1 MNQQLDGLQI
11 TASRSRTK
19 ELALSEPARESE
31 DVFIPLESTVKALKK
46 IIKEERGAP
55 TFIRAP
61 VAAGKT
67 TLALYLADK
76 YKHEFVIVD
85 LDDSEEGM
93 RKNIVRAIK
102 DNGVEGISNDS
113 DFTDVLKAMAQSKKT
128 LILDE
133 AHVIFSFS
141 SLSNALFK
149 HPAQW
154 SNTPRLK
161 ILLFSAADEYKVE
174 QNKTPR
180 EIRKKYM
187 WYPPMPDAKV
197 LAEGLM
203 EAGIVL
209 DESSVL
215 FFLKLC
221 SGHRGIFM
229 TAMDWVQRKQEK
241 SNPSWN
247 IHDTVAFV
255 KASFARAKR
264 ETNIGWDTGLR
275 KSMKESRAVRV
286 NGQFSDIGNI
296 PAELTEVVF
305 GGAKRKDFFGEKL
318 RALTIGG
325 FLVPLRETS
334 NDEFVRFDWT
344 DLGKRYGVANSLM
357 AEYYNNVFSADP
369 IYCTQKLLSQCPS
382 TAADLV
388 ARALPYMSFSTVVD
402 NPLPVEEGDDK
413 ELSQTE
419 KLKTPLSKSALPYKD
434 NYNQAFA
441 QMLNSLDYTVSTPFD
456 PIGGKTDVVVAYD
469 KQKTCGLECIMAT
482 RPAGDHNEHAKRFVN
497 PRKSNYCNATL
508 QGLITIGLDRE
519 TVCKRVK
526 EISVQAERLEVIGLV
541 VSAAHDTYEM
551 YVRPKLSETKL
562 QGPFFFVCDR
572 VAKKLQPDESIREN
586 CVVAAVELHNPKK
599 RKGTDD

>member
-19 ELALSEPARESE
+19 ELPLSEPAREAK
-31 DVFIPLESTVKALKK
+31 DHVFIPLESTVEALKK
-46 IIKEERGAP
+46 IVEEELGAP

-67 TLALYLADK
+67 TLALYLAYK
-76 YKHEFVIVD
+76 YKHEFVIAD
-85 LDDSEEGM
+85 LHDSEEGM

-102 DNGVEGISNDS
+102 DNGVQGISNDS
-113 DFTDVLKAMAQSKKT
+113 DFTDVLKAMARSKKT

-133 AHVIFSFS
+133 AHVIFSFP

-154 SNTPRLK
+154 FNTPRLK

-174 QNKTPR
+174 QNKTPQ
-180 EIRKKYM
+180 EILKKYM

-215 FFLKLC
+215 FFWKLC

-229 TAMDWVQRKQEK
+229 MAMDWVQRKQEN
-241 SNPSWN
+241 SASWD
-247 IHDTVAFV
+247 IHDTVSFV

-264 ETNIGWDTGLR
+264 ETNTGWDTGLR

-286 NGQFSDIGNI
+286 NGQFSDVGNI
-296 PAELTEVVF
+296 PAEFTEVVF
-305 GGAKRKDFFGEKL
+305 GGAKRKYFFGEKL

-334 NDEFVRFDWT
+334 DEEFVRFDWT
-344 DLGKRYGVANSLM
+344 DPGKRYGVANSLM
-357 AEYYNNVFSADP
+357 AEYYNNIFSSEP
-369 IYCTQKLLSQCPS
+369 FYCTQKLLSQCPS

-402 NPLPVEEGDDK
+402 NPLPVKEGDDK

-419 KLKTPLSKSALPYKD
+419 KLKTPLSKSALPFED
-434 NYNQAFA
+434 NYNQALA
-441 QMLNSLDYTVSTPFD
+441 QMLSNLSYTVSTPFD
-456 PIGGKTDVVVAYD
+456 PHHGKTDVVVAYD

-482 RPAGDHNEHAKRFVN
+482 R
-497 PRKSNYCNATL
+497 
-508 QGLITIGLDRE
+508 
-519 TVCKRVK
+519 
-526 EISVQAERLEVIGLV
+526 
-541 VSAAHDTYEM
+541 
-551 YVRPKLSETKL
+551 
-562 QGPFFFVCDR
+562 
-572 VAKKLQPDESIREN
+572 
-586 CVVAAVELHNPKK
+586 AAVGLCLVSTTLLFCPVSHAHSLLHF
-599 RKGTDD
+599 RSITTSTLRAL